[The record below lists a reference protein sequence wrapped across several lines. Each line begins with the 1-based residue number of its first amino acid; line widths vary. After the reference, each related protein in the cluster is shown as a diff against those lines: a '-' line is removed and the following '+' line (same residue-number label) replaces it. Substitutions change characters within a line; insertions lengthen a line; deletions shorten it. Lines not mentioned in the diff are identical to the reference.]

1 MASLRNTWRSGQN
14 LILVPVLV
22 LGTLATWRS
31 PDFLAKSASGPGAAN
46 SPATPRRKLVVQ
58 VWPSRSTSMSSRA
71 ESAFT
76 TDAPTPC
83 RPPEAV

>member
-1 MASLRNTWRSGQN
+1 MRNTWRSGQN
-14 LILVPVLV
+14 LILVPVLD
-22 LGTLATWRS
+22 LAVVPAWRS
-31 PDFLAKSASGPGAAN
+31 PDFLAKAASGPGPAN

-58 VWPSRSTSMSSRA
+58 ILPSRSTSMSSRA
-71 ESAFT
+71 ESALT